1 MNGRKSIFYK
11 YKFNRHKSV
20 SDERF
25 EIPKSAEYLL
35 MFDVEDT
42 VLKFI
47 YELADKFECSGNCL
61 ISDIQKESAK
71 TIKQIIK
78 MIQENDGW
86 RGDWEHGEEN
96 ISSSYGRIGV
106 LLQHL
111 WI

>member
-20 SDERF
+20 STERF
-25 EIPKSAEYLL
+25 EIAKSAEYLL

-42 VLKFI
+42 VLKFV
-47 YELADKFECSGNCL
+47 YELVDKFANHKNTL
-61 ISDIQKESAK
+61 ITDEQRE
-71 TIKQIIK
+71 TVEEIKQIINEL
-78 MIQENDGW
+78 QENDGY
-86 RGDWEHGEEN
+86 RMDFEHGKQKVS
-96 ISSSYGRIGV
+96 ILYGRLGV